1 MMNARVLELL
11 KNPKNI
17 QSEDLHLLKEE
28 INSFPYIQN
37 IRALHLYGIHL
48 FDKENYQ
55 KELSTT
61 AAYTTDKKILYH
73 LINGKI
79 QQTKIET
86 VEKKPQVIEDAAEKN
101 KAQNTK
107 EPFWWVKEKRTFPK
121 HDYKAISENLI
132 TPKAEI
138 KHVVV
143 NGERNRIL
151 FEGEENYLEE
161 KDSETIDLEST
172 LESGVIVTQKSSF
185 PIKRVAEEE
194 KISDEKPSLEVS
206 NESIHEDTID
216 SEKATESINDKSET
230 NLLKTESFTPQADV
244 VKDESVKD
252 EIPAENTE
260 KEVVAEVKKSE
271 VIIHE
276 EKLDSEKSSEKINND
291 SEVSFLEV
299 AAFEPD
305 KAIIKEEFVGDENSA
320 ENIEK
325 QAVTEVEKSEV
336 IIHEDKIDSKKT
348 EEKINDESEV
358 SFLEIESFKPETE
371 VPTEE
376 SAEYKGLKEIVE
388 EESATENLHPEVII
402 NEDKITTKDVA
413 EKVNDESTLSFHGT
427 DSFLPEVKI
436 EANVSEQINPAKT
449 QKSSINKH
457 EDEMRRLIEEVEKRM
472 KAHKKE
478 AETKANE
485 PEEEIGG
492 EISFAETQDFVVS
505 NENETQAEE
514 KIEVKQEIQEEDSK
528 EKNETPVLEEVKEE
542 NSGWKPMSI
551 ESHVPDSF
559 SKKIELSSEQDEE
572 PEHVKEISEEPISE
586 EEDQE
591 TVAENIQDET
601 IDEVENKEPEITNS
615 TEKVEAPVMNFSFFG
630 TNISSLP
637 IKKEEKE
644 NQPKEEAQEMPLK
657 QGNQILLDSNVPGFI
672 NTWQSWLKIERTEE
686 VDKAK
691 VEIKNKVIESF
702 IEKNPKI
709 SQLKDEVN
717 FVVKEKTDDISHLMT
732 ETLANLYIEQK
743 LYTKAINAFLVLA
756 KKHPNKKEYFE
767 NKIQEIKDNRGKN

>member
-86 VEKKPQVIEDAAEKN
+86 VEKKPQIIEDAAEKN

-206 NESIHEDTID
+206 NESIDDDTTDD
-216 SEKATESINDKSET
+216 SEKTPESINDKSET

-244 VKDESVKD
+244 VKDESVRD
-252 EIPAENTE
+252 EIAAENTE

-276 EKLDSEKSSEKINND
+276 EKLDSEKSSEKIND
-291 SEVSFLEV
+291 ESGVSFLEV
-299 AAFEPD
+299 ATFEPD
-305 KAIIKEEFVGDENSA
+305 TAIVKEEVGDKNPTENY
-320 ENIEK
+320 EK
-325 QAVTEVEKSEV
+325 ETVTEVEKSEV
-336 IIHEDKIDSKKT
+336 IIHEDKIDSEKA

-376 SAEYKGLKEIVE
+376 SGA
-388 EESATENLHPEVII
+388 ENLHPEVII
-402 NEDKITTKDVA
+402 NEDKIKTKDVA

-449 QKSSINKH
+449 QKSNINKH

-472 KAHKKE
+472 KAHKKD
-478 AETKANE
+478 AETKTKE
-485 PEEEIGG
+485 PEEETGG
-492 EISFAETQDFVVS
+492 EISFAETQDFVIS
-505 NENETQAEE
+505 NENEPQAEE
-514 KIEVKQEIQEEDSK
+514 KIETDQEIQEEDSK

-559 SKKIELSSEQDEE
+559 SKKIELSSEQDEK
-572 PEHVKEISEEPISE
+572 PEEVKEVSEEPISE
-586 EEDQE
+586 EQNQE
-591 TVAENIQDET
+591 TVAENIQEET

-637 IKKEEKE
+637 IKKEEKG
-644 NQPKEEAQEMPLK
+644 NQPKEEVQEMPLK
-657 QGNQILLDSNVPGFI
+657 QENQTLLDSNVPGFI

>member
-1 MMNARVLELL
+1 MNARVLELL

-185 PIKRVAEEE
+185 PIKGVAEEE
-194 KISDEKPSLEVS
+194 KISDEKPSLEAS
-206 NESIHEDTID
+206 NEIIHEDTID

-244 VKDESVKD
+244 VKDESVRD

-260 KEVVAEVKKSE
+260 KEVVAEVEKSE
-271 VIIHE
+271 EIIHE
-276 EKLDSEKSSEKINND
+276 EKLDSEKSSEKINSD

-299 AAFEPD
+299 AAFEPET
-305 KAIIKEEFVGDENSA
+305 AIVKEEFVGDENPT
-320 ENIEK
+320 ENPEK
-325 QAVTEVEKSEV
+325 ETVTEVEKSEV
-336 IIHEDKIDSKKT
+336 IIHEDKIDSGKT
-348 EEKINDESEV
+348 EEKINDESEG
-358 SFLEIESFKPETE
+358 SFLEIESFKPEKE
-371 VPTEE
+371 APTEE
-376 SAEYKGLKEIVE
+376 SGA
-388 EESATENLHPEVII
+388 ENLHPEVII
-402 NEDKITTKDVA
+402 NEDKIKTKDVA

-505 NENETQAEE
+505 NENEAQAEE
-514 KIEVKQEIQEEDSK
+514 KIETDQEIQEEGSK
-528 EKNETPVLEEVKEE
+528 EKNETSVLEEVKEE

-572 PEHVKEISEEPISE
+572 PEEVKEVSEEPISE
-586 EEDQE
+586 EQNQE
-591 TVAENIQDET
+591 TVAENIQEET
-601 IDEVENKEPEITNS
+601 IDEVENKELEITNS

-657 QGNQILLDSNVPGFI
+657 QGNQTLLDSNVPGFI